1 MSVVSGFK
9 EYHAPKLNRREILRY
24 MSCEKATAETEKLLD
39 KCISESE
46 TAFSFRV
53 VYTELPIVR
62 EENLILL
69 GGMKIYSRELAK
81 NLTDCNNALVFA
93 ATVGLVIDRLI
104 LKYSHASP
112 SSALCMQAI
121 GTERIES
128 LCELF
133 CLEMKDKYSEQNM
146 LLRPRF
152 SPGYGDLP
160 LELQRDIFSLL
171 ECEKRLGMTLNNSLL
186 ISPTKSVTAIIGIKE
201 KQYEN
206 S

>member
-1 MSVVSGFK
+1 MSVTAVYK
-9 EYHAPKLNRREILRY
+9 EYPAPKVNKREILRY

-53 VYTELPIVR
+53 VYTELVIER
-62 EENLILL
+62 EKNMILL
-69 GGMKIYSRELAK
+69 GGMKIHSRDLAK
-81 NLTDCNNALVFA
+81 NLTDCNKALVFA
-93 ATVGLVIDRLI
+93 ATVGLGIDRLI
-104 LKYSHASP
+104 LKYSHTSP
-112 SSALCMQAI
+112 AFALCLQAI
-121 GTERIES
+121 GAERIES

-171 ECEKRLGMTLNNSLL
+171 ECEKRLGITLNDSLL